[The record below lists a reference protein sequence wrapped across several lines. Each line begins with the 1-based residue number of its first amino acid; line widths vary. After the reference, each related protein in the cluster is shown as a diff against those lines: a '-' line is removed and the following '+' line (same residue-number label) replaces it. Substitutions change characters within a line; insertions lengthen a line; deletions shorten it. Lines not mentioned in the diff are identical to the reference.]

1 MSNRVHRGF
10 TAILNGGLGNQMF
23 QYAAGRALAMQNAT
37 DLILNTGAF
46 QSDNF
51 YKRKYALDA
60 FLLNKDVKV
69 VDHKAH
75 ANLFIKLHSLPD
87 SRPYLKGLVNLF
99 GFVERPF
106 IYEPDLLTRK
116 RIFSNALVGYWQ
128 DERYFSQIRGEL
140 LSDFTPR
147 YQLTIANQK
156 IAKKI
161 NSTQNVV
168 AIHLRCNHEIAT
180 PTDAGNPLVAPKA
193 GHAHVLSTQ
202 YYEKAIAE
210 IRTRVNAPQFI
221 IFSDNPAWVK
231 ANYSSFDAAS
241 VLENDRGSDWEDLIL
256 MTQCKHHIIA
266 NSSFSWWGA
275 WLAATENQ
283 VVIAPK
289 NCPYTPTIPSRW
301 HRID

>member
-1 MSNRVHRGF
+1 
-10 TAILNGGLGNQMF
+10 MF
-23 QYAAGRALAMQNAT
+23 QYATGRALAKKNSR
-37 DLILNTGAF
+37 DLTLNVGAF
-46 QSDNF
+46 QADIF
-51 YKRKYALDA
+51 YKRKYALDI
-60 FLLNKDVKV
+60 FSLNKNVSLTEDR
-69 VDHKAH
+69 DH
-75 ANLFIKLHSLPD
+75 ANLFIKLLSLPD
-87 SRPYLKGLVNLF
+87 KRPYLKGLVNLF
-99 GFVERPF
+99 GFVEQPF
-106 IYEPDLLTRK
+106 TYDPELLTRK
-116 RIFSNALVGYWQ
+116 RIFSNTFVGYWQ
-128 DERYFSQIRGEL
+128 DERYFSEIRNEL
-140 LSDFTPR
+140 LTDFAPR
-147 YQLTIANQK
+147 NQLTIANQK

-161 NSTQNVV
+161 NSTQNIV

-193 GHAHVLSTQ
+193 GQAHVLSTE

-210 IRTRVNAPQFI
+210 IRTRVDAPQFI

-231 ANYSSFDAAS
+231 ANYNSFDAAS

-275 WLAATENQ
+275 WLADTENQ